1 VSTCHF
7 NRGSNPVHNHLN
19 LFVGAILRLRKLL
32 KQPINKITKLHHI
45 ICINSNISYSS
56 HILAVNPNIIADS
69 SFDLSARYKSLRVLY
84 SDHVELL
91 LHLHN
96 EAFESI

>member
-1 VSTCHF
+1 MRTCHL

-19 LFVGAILRLRKLL
+19 LFVGAILRLRKLF
-32 KQPINKITKLHHI
+32 KQPTNKITKLQHT

-56 HILAVNPNIIADS
+56 HFLAVNTNIIADS
-69 SFDLSARYKSLRVLY
+69 SFDLSARDKSLRVLD

-91 LHLHN
+91 VHLHN
-96 EAFESI
+96 EAL